1 MTAWRKRHPNTST
14 NTAMGN
20 SMRAGAIL
28 RSLEAY
34 AIEKQK
40 LPDGNIT
47 VDEQPRLS
55 AISVNI
61 GELRPERK
69 PDPTP

>member
-1 MTAWRKRHPNTST
+1 
-14 NTAMGN
+14 
-20 SMRAGAIL
+20 MRAGAIL

-40 LPDGNIT
+40 LPGGTVT
-47 VDEQPRLS
+47 VDGRPRRI
-55 AISVNI
+55 AFSVNI
-61 GELRPERK
+61 GELRPEQK